1 VAAVN
6 YQGITL
12 TRPSPR
18 RFKLFVG
25 AAASLAFATLVA
37 VRAIDLRGERAQ
49 LLSAAD
55 RRAEGLAV
63 VFAGYLTQTF
73 AAFDASLR
81 QLALHSGR
89 IGGPSASDAEWAP
102 ALVAARAALSAV
114 GSITVVDSAGIVRHS
129 TQPLIVGRSR
139 RDSYLFRVLATD
151 TADVVVAD
159 PPFQSVTSDHAYLI
173 PLGRRLRGPHGE
185 FAGVVVATFRPDEV
199 RQFVR
204 GADIGKEGMISLFH
218 RNGFVVLREPS
229 TENPIGENASHAP
242 IFEAAA
248 TTDTLTT
255 FEGRA
260 VPNGPV
266 LRTAYRPLP
275 ERDLVVAVSLSEREV
290 LQQWRRETRLGSAI
304 GMVGALILVTIVLLI
319 FRETDRRVAAE
330 QTLTRS
336 QQLESLGRLTG
347 GIAHD
352 FNNLLTVILGNF
364 ALIRDV
370 EPSSSSPIGEA
381 SEQIERAASRGSALV
396 RQLLAFA
403 RRRPL
408 QARTVDLGA
417 LARDTKPMIDRV
429 LGEDVQVQIR
439 IPAGPPFLATVDPT
453 GVESA
458 LLNLCINARDAMP
471 NGGTI
476 AVELSRATVRAADAS
491 QNPDVTPGAYVAM
504 TVADTGAGIP
514 DEHLPHLFEP
524 FFTTKDVGRGTG
536 LGLSMIYGF
545 VKQSGGSVTVR
556 SDVGQGTVV
565 TMFLPEGRDAD
576 LPERNEPVETSS
588 DGNGETILLVEDEPE
603 LLTLASRFLTE
614 LGYRVIPASNGAAA
628 LEAASGESRIDL
640 VLTDVVM
647 PGGMSGLDLASTMR
661 SRRPETRVVFVSG
674 YADKELT
681 DKRPNATER
690 IISKP
695 YDRRELAKA
704 VQQALKDHSSG

>member
-1 VAAVN
+1 VAAVRH
-6 YQGITL
+6 QGNTL
-12 TRPSPR
+12 TPSSPR

-37 VRAIDLRGERAQ
+37 VRAIDLRSERAQ
-49 LLSAAD
+49 LLTAAD

-63 VFAGYLTQTF
+63 VYAGYLSQTF

-102 ALVAARAALSAV
+102 ALATARAALNAV
-114 GSITVVDSAGIVRHS
+114 GSITVVDSTGVIRHT
-129 TQPLIVGRSR
+129 TQPIIVGQSR
-139 RDSYLFRVLATD
+139 RDNYLFRVLSTD
-151 TADVVVAD
+151 TADIIVAD
-159 PPFQSVTSDHAYLI
+159 PPFKSLTSDHSYLI
-173 PLGRRLRGPHGE
+173 PLGRRIRGPHGE
-185 FAGVVVATFRPDEV
+185 FAGIVVATFRPDEL

-204 GADIGKEGMISLFH
+204 GADIGKEGTISVFH

-229 TENPIGENASHAP
+229 DENPIGETALHKP

-248 TTDTLTT
+248 RTDTSGT
-255 FEGRA
+255 FRGRS
-260 VPNGPV
+260 VPNGPM
-266 LRTAYRPLP
+266 LRTAFRSLP
-275 ERDLVVAVSLSEREV
+275 ERDLIVAVSLSEPEILR
-290 LQQWRRETRLGSAI
+290 QWRRETQLGAAI
-304 GMVGALILVTIVLLI
+304 GIVGAVILVTIVLLI

-330 QTLTRS
+330 QASARS

-352 FNNLLTVILGNF
+352 FNNLLTVILGNV

-370 EPSSSSPIGEA
+370 EPDSSSAIGEA
-381 SEQIERAASRGSALV
+381 GEQIERAASRGSALV

-439 IPAGPPFLATVDPT
+439 IPSGPPFLATVDPT

-476 AVELSRATVRAADAS
+476 VVELSRATFSAADARRDS
-491 QNPDVTPGAYVAM
+491 NVTAGSYVAM
-504 TVADTGAGIP
+504 TVADTGGGISE
-514 DEHLPHLFEP
+514 EHLPYLFEP

-545 VKQSGGSVTVR
+545 VKQSGGSVAVR
-556 SDVGQGTVV
+556 SDVGRGTVI
-565 TMFLPEGRDAD
+565 TMYLPESRDTAVSEAFELD
-576 LPERNEPVETSS
+576 ESPS
-588 DGNGETILLVEDEPE
+588 DGNGETILVVEDEPE
-603 LLTLASRFLTE
+603 VLTLACRFLTE
-614 LGYRVIPASNGAAA
+614 LGYRVVTAPNGASA
-628 LEAASGESRIDL
+628 LEAASREEEIDL

-647 PGGMSGLDLASTMR
+647 PGGMSGLDLAAAIR
-661 SRRPETRVVFVSG
+661 SRRPGTRVVFVSG
-674 YADKELT
+674 YADKELSEAHA
-681 DKRPNATER
+681 DAAEQ
-690 IISKP
+690 IITKP
-695 YDRRELAKA
+695 YDRRVLAKA
-704 VQQALKDHSSG
+704 VRQALNQSPG

>member
-1 VAAVN
+1 MAAVRH
-6 YQGITL
+6 QGNTL
-12 TRPSPR
+12 TPSSPR

-37 VRAIDLRGERAQ
+37 VRAIDLQGERAQ
-49 LLSAAD
+49 LLTAAD

-89 IGGPSASDAEWAP
+89 IGGPSASEAEWAP
-102 ALVAARAALSAV
+102 ALVTARAALNAV
-114 GSITVVDSAGIVRHS
+114 GSITVVDSAGVIRHT
-129 TQPLIVGRSR
+129 TQPLIAGKSR
-139 RDSYLFRVLATD
+139 RDQYLFRTLKND
-151 TADVVVAD
+151 TADVIVAD
-159 PPFQSVTSDHAYLI
+159 PPFQSLTSDRSYLI
-173 PLGRRLRGPHGE
+173 PLGRRIRGPHGE
-185 FAGVVVATFRPDEV
+185 FAGIVVATFRPDEL
-199 RQFVR
+199 RQFIR
-204 GADIGKEGMISLFH
+204 RADIGKEGMISVFH

-229 TENPIGENASHAP
+229 SENPIGETALHKP

-248 TTDTLTT
+248 RTDTVGT
-255 FEGRA
+255 FRGRA
-260 VPNGPV
+260 VPNGPM
-266 LRTAYRPLP
+266 LRTAYRSLP
-275 ERDLVVAVSLSEREV
+275 ERDLVVAVSLSEREI
-290 LQQWRRETRLGSAI
+290 LHQWRRETQIGSAI
-304 GMVGALILVTIVLLI
+304 GVVGAVILTTIVLLI

-352 FNNLLTVILGNF
+352 FNNLLTVILGNV

-370 EPSSSSPIGEA
+370 EPSSTSMIGEA

-408 QARTVDLGA
+408 QARTVDLGT
-417 LARDTKPMIDRV
+417 LAADTKPMIDRV
-429 LGEDVQVQIR
+429 LGEDVQVHIR
-439 IPAGPPFLATVDPT
+439 IPSGPPFLATVDPT

-471 NGGTI
+471 NGGAI
-476 AVELSRATVRAADAS
+476 VVELSRATFNAS
-491 QNPDVTPGAYVAM
+491 DSRRNSDLSPGSYVAL

-524 FFTTKDVGRGTG
+524 FFTTKDVGKGTG

-556 SDVGQGTVV
+556 SDVGRGTVI
-565 TMFLPEGRDAD
+565 TMYLPEALGAE
-576 LPERNEPVETSS
+576 LPEAVDVDDPPD

-603 LLTLASRFLTE
+603 LLTLAARFLTE
-614 LGYRVIPASNGAAA
+614 FGYRVVTASTGAAA
-628 LEAASGESRIDL
+628 LDAAAREGHIDL
-640 VLTDVVM
+640 LLTDVVM
-647 PGGMSGLDLASTMR
+647 PGGMSGLDLAAAIR
-661 SRRPETRVVFVSG
+661 SRRPSTRVLFVSG
-674 YADKELT
+674 YADKELS
-681 DKRPNATER
+681 DARPDAAEQ
-690 IISKP
+690 IITKP
-695 YDRRELAKA
+695 YDRRVLAKA
-704 VQQALKDHSSG
+704 VQQALRQSAG

>member
-1 VAAVN
+1 M
-6 YQGITL
+6 
-12 TRPSPR
+12 
-18 RFKLFVG
+18 
-25 AAASLAFATLVA
+25 
-37 VRAIDLRGERAQ
+37 
-49 LLSAAD
+49 
-55 RRAEGLAV
+55 AV
-63 VFAGYLTQTF
+63 VFAGYLSQTF

-89 IGGPSASDAEWAP
+89 VGGPSASDAEWAP

-114 GSITVVDSAGIVRHS
+114 GSITVVDSAGVVRHS
-129 TQPLIVGRSR
+129 TQPLILGQSR
-139 RDSYLFRVLATD
+139 RDYYLFRVLSTD
-151 TADVVVAD
+151 TSDVVVAD
-159 PPFQSVTSDHAYLI
+159 PPFQSLAPDHAYLI

-185 FAGVVVATFRPDEV
+185 FAGIVVATFRPDEV

-204 GADIGKEGMISLFH
+204 GADIGKEGIISLFH
-218 RNGFVVLREPS
+218 RSGFVVLREPS
-229 TENPIGENASHAP
+229 ADNPIGENASHEP

-248 TTDTLTT
+248 RTDTSAT

-275 ERDLVVAVSLSEREV
+275 ERDLIVAVSLSEREV
-290 LQQWRRETRLGSAI
+290 LQQWRRETRLGTGI
-304 GMVGALILVTIVLLI
+304 GIVGALILGTVVLLI

-330 QTLTRS
+330 QTLARS

-352 FNNLLTVILGNF
+352 FNNLLTVILGNV
-364 ALIRDV
+364 ALIKDV
-370 EPSSSSPIGEA
+370 EPSSSSAIGEA
-381 SEQIERAASRGSALV
+381 SGQIERAASRGSALV

-453 GVESA
+453 GVETA

-476 AVELSRATVRAADAS
+476 DVELSRANFSAADARR
-491 QNPDVTPGAYVAM
+491 DTELAAGAYVAM

-556 SDVGQGTVV
+556 SDVGRGTVV
-565 TMFLPEGRDAD
+565 TMFLPEARDAE
-576 LPERNEPVETSS
+576 LPERTESPETSRN
-588 DGNGETILLVEDEPE
+588 GNGETILVVEDEPE
-603 LLTLASRFLTE
+603 LLSLASRFLTE
-614 LGYRVIPASNGAAA
+614 LGYRVITAPNGAAA
-628 LEAASGESRIDL
+628 LEAAARETDLDL
-640 VLTDVVM
+640 VVTDVVM
-647 PGGMSGLDLASTMR
+647 PGGMSGLDLASTIR
-661 SRRPETRVVFVSG
+661 SQRPETRVVFVSG

-681 DKRPNATER
+681 DKQPNATER

-704 VQQALKDHSSG
+704 VQQALKDESSS

>member
-1 VAAVN
+1 MAAVRH
-6 YQGITL
+6 QGNTL
-12 TRPSPR
+12 TPSSPR

-37 VRAIDLRGERAQ
+37 VRAIDLRSERAQ
-49 LLSAAD
+49 LLTAAD
-55 RRAEGLAV
+55 RRAEGLGV
-63 VFAGYLTQTF
+63 VFAGYLSQTF

-102 ALVAARAALSAV
+102 ALVTARAALNAV
-114 GSITVVDSAGIVRHS
+114 GYITVVDSAGVIRHT
-129 TQPLIVGRSR
+129 TQPLIAGQSR
-139 RDSYLFRVLATD
+139 RDQYIFRTLATD
-151 TADVVVAD
+151 TADIIVAD
-159 PPFQSVTSDHAYLI
+159 PPFKSLTSDHSYLI

-185 FAGVVVATFRPDEV
+185 FAGIVVATFRPDEV
-199 RQFVR
+199 RQFIR
-204 GADIGKEGMISLFH
+204 RADIGQEGMLSVFH

-229 TENPIGENASHAP
+229 SENPIGETALHKP

-248 TTDTLTT
+248 RTDTIGT
-255 FEGRA
+255 FRGQA
-260 VPNGPV
+260 APTGPM
-266 LRTAYRPLP
+266 LRTAYRSLP
-275 ERDLVVAVSLSEREV
+275 ERDLVVAVSLSEREI
-290 LQQWRRETRLGSAI
+290 LQQWRRETQIGSVI
-304 GMVGALILVTIVLLI
+304 GVLAAVILATVVLII
-319 FRETDRRVAAE
+319 FRETDRRIAAE

-352 FNNLLTVILGNF
+352 FNNLLTVILGNV

-370 EPSSSSPIGEA
+370 EPNSSSMVGEA

-429 LGEDVQVQIR
+429 LGEDVRVQIR
-439 IPAGPPFLATVDPT
+439 IPDGPPFLATVDPT

-476 AVELSRATVRAADAS
+476 VVELSRATYSEADS
-491 QNPDVTPGAYVAM
+491 RRNSEVTAGSYVAM
-504 TVADTGAGIP
+504 TVADTGAGIA

-524 FFTTKDVGRGTG
+524 FFTTKGVGRGTG

-545 VKQSGGSVTVR
+545 VKQSGGGVTVR
-556 SDVGQGTVV
+556 SDVGRGTII
-565 TMFLPEGRDAD
+565 TMYLPESRDTE
-576 LPERNEPVETSS
+576 LPETVEIDEPPS
-588 DGNGETILLVEDEPE
+588 DGSGETILLVEDEPE

-614 LGYRVIPASNGAAA
+614 LGYRVVSAPNGAAA
-628 LEAASGESRIDL
+628 LDALNREPTIDL

-647 PGGMSGLDLASTMR
+647 PGGVSGLDLATAIR
-661 SRRPETRVVFVSG
+661 SRRPDTRVLFVSG
-674 YADKELT
+674 YADEELS
-681 DKRPNATER
+681 DARPDAAEQ
-690 IISKP
+690 IITKP
-695 YDRRELAKA
+695 YDRRVLAKA
-704 VQQALKDHSSG
+704 VQQALRQSPS